1 MEAPKFLGAFNF
13 PGGKVTQGRR
23 DITNVPAQA
32 LALLNDPFVLQQA
45 DVWSQKVLT
54 RSGDSIATRVDT
66 MFQSAIGRSPTAE
79 EQARF
84 EQTIRQLAELY
95 QVPADGVMA
104 SPAIWK
110 DIAHALFNLNELIYI
125 P

>member
-1 MEAPKFLGAFNF
+1 L
-13 PGGKVTQGRR
+13 
-23 DITNVPAQA
+23 
-32 LALLNDPFVLQQA
+32 
-45 DVWSQKVLT
+45 
-54 RSGDSIATRVDT
+54 DT
-66 MFQSAIGRSPTAE
+66 MFQSAVNRSPTTE
-79 EQARF
+79 ERSRF

-95 QVPADGVMA
+95 SVPADGVMN